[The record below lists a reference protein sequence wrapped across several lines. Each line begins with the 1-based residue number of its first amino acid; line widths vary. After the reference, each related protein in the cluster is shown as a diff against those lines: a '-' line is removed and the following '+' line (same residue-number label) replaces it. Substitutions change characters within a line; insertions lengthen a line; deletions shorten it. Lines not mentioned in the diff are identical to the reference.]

1 MNKKILYAYRDIVD
15 YLLQRGHTGLLLPFL
30 LLSLQTLQAKA
41 PQTTMETMTEAI
53 GETTTEDDPTAV
65 AHRHRIWNT
74 VATTTELPHLFRAQQ
89 PNTIT
94 HAEWLYPVFDTLCYS
109 GRPLRIVQIGDS
121 HIAAKTLPLTLKQQ
135 LGDAWG
141 MAENDSLGTGMTFS
155 YMAKNGATA
164 KGFLTP
170 QRLENL
176 QQLRPDLIIVS
187 FGTNECHGWGY
198 QESNHKKE
206 LEQTLAALKQY
217 CPAATLLW
225 TTPPGD
231 YLTKRS
237 VTYRR
242 NAKTGKKV
250 RRVRRERTVNPMT
263 TRCANLLSSFA
274 TSHQYPIWNL
284 NAITGGDYAARNW
297 SLQRFM
303 RPDKVHFTPQGYE
316 LQAKLLA
323 TALLT
328 AYNSY
333 IIQQP

>member
-1 MNKKILYAYRDIVD
+1 MSLKQGW
-15 YLLQRGHTGLLLPFL
+15 QRGLWKALLAFFLLLP
-30 LLSLQTLQAKA
+30 LQGLWANRPQIHRGTSA
-41 PQTTMETMTEAI
+41 PITPTQSTTKPGTNDEVT
-53 GETTTEDDPTAV
+53 V
-65 AHRHRIWNT
+65 AERRHRIWNT
-74 VATTTELPHLFRAQQ
+74 VTTTTELPRLFRAQQ
-89 PNTIT
+89 PNAIT
-94 HAEWLYPVFDTLCYS
+94 HAEWLHPVFDTLCYS

-135 LGDAWG
+135 LGAAWG

-198 QESNHKKE
+198 HESSHEKE

-217 CPAATLLW
+217 CPKATLLW

-242 NAKTGKKV
+242 HAKTGKKV

-274 TSHQYPIWNL
+274 TAHEYPVWNL

-297 SLQRFM
+297 SLQRYM

-316 LQAKLLA
+316 LQAQLLA
-323 TALLT
+323 AALLS